1 MYQRILLHLPR
12 MVLLWALACAG
23 FAHAQAVPPPSRGQ
37 LLYSTHCIEC
47 HNTQMH
53 WRTHRQARDWDSLKA
68 QVRRWQAT
76 ANLGWTEADIT
87 DVARHLNETIYQFPR
102 PEERAGVALPSSAP

>member
-1 MYQRILLHLPR
+1 MYRRIIIPP
-12 MVLLWALACAG
+12 VGLLWALAWVGAVQ
-23 FAHAQAVPPPSRGQ
+23 AQAAPPPSRGQ

-53 WRTHRQARDWDSLKA
+53 WRTNKQARDWNSLKA

-87 DVARHLNETIYQFPR
+87 DVARHLNETIYQFAQPQ
-102 PEERAGVALPSSAP
+102 EQAHVAFPNNIR